1 MTRCPVPLTRE
12 MLANPVD
19 VRLEDPALDFSR
31 ARQAADQQARELCEQ
46 PMLLA
51 WFDARAE
58 RFSPNIVCCG
68 EDKPTWLIY
77 AENRGGDLVID
88 INQEEYVFVYRRG

>member
-1 MTRCPVPLTRE
+1 MTECVVLRRE
-12 MLANPVD
+12 MLK
-19 VRLEDPALDFSR
+19 DPIHLKVAEKLDFSR
-31 ARQAADQQARELCEQ
+31 ARALADKQARRAAAE

-51 WFDARAE
+51 WYNGVTGE
-58 RFSPNIVCCG
+58 FSPQVTCCG

-88 INQEEYVFVYRRG
+88 INDEAYVFVYRRSM